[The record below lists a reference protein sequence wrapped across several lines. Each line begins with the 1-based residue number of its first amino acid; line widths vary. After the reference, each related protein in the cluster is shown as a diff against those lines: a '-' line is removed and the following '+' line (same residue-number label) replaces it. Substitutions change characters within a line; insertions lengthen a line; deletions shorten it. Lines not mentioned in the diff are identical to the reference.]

1 MKTTRIA
8 LLLASLALAGT
19 HSATAQLGDGLSG
32 KKLVR
37 AIESAQAHPF
47 GSDKNPVRAQGPAGE
62 RAYLRRLRCADGQAP
77 AFERQGSAGIGPY
90 GNILDIYAVQCAGGA
105 AQSVYID
112 MYHGHVEPQ
121 PVPGFTIVAP

>member
-1 MKTTRIA
+1 MKSRRIA
-8 LLLASLALAGT
+8 VLVAAFTLLGS
-19 HSATAQLGDGLSG
+19 HPATAQLGDGLAG
-32 KKLVR
+32 ERLAR
-37 AIESAQAHPF
+37 AIETARAHPF

-62 RAYLRRLRCADGQAP
+62 RAYLRRLRCADGKAP
-77 AFERQGSAGIGPY
+77 AFERLGSAGIGPY
-90 GNILDIYAVQCAGGA
+90 GNILDIYTVQCRDAA